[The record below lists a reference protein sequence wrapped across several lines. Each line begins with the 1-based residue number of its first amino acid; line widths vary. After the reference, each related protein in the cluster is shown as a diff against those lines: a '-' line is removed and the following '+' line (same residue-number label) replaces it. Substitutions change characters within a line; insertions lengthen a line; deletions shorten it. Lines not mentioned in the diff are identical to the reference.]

1 MPTLDLNK
9 IKIYDAGNT
18 VADRYTIIF
27 INRKTR
33 GPLREALASSAN
45 PFHPQGF
52 GQHIECAPLSPRQT
66 PYPGRSTRAGAAI
79 CQRQFYLRRKTK
91 WLA

>member
-27 INRKTR
+27 VNRKTR
-33 GPLREALASSAN
+33 GPLREVLASSAN
-45 PFHPQGF
+45 PFRPQGF
-52 GQHIECAPLSPRQT
+52 GQHIERAPPDRYNRYHLGKRLTLDDLPEQV
-66 PYPGRSTRAGAAI
+66 
-79 CQRQFYLRRKTK
+79 QQFVKDNFI
-91 WLA
+91 

>member
-27 INRKTR
+27 VNRKTR

-52 GQHIECAPLSPRQT
+52 GQHVECLLPDRYYRYRLGKRLTLDDLPEQV
-66 PYPGRSTRAGAAI
+66 
-79 CQRQFYLRRKTK
+79 QQFVKDNFI
-91 WLA
+91 

>member
-27 INRKTR
+27 VNRKTR
-33 GPLREALASSAN
+33 GPLLREALASSTN
-45 PFHPQGF
+45 PFHPQSVGH
-52 GQHIECAPLSPRQT
+52 HIECALPDRYNRGHL
-66 PYPGRSTRAGAAI
+66 GRRLTLDDLPELV
-79 CQRQFYLRRKTK
+79 QQFVKDNFI
-91 WLA
+91 